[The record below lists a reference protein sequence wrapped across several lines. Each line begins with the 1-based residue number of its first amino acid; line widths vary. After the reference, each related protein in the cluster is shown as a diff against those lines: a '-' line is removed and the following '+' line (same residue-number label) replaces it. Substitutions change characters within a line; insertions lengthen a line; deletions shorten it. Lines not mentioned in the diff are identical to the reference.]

1 MITQKQLHQLYV
13 KEQIFQRR
21 IHILLALT
29 FPSKFTEC
37 ALRTLNVDLIRM
49 IFSMTEPAQSSR
61 LVLTRGKLQ
70 TDRWSRSDYTMLH
83 SKAGTDWQTP
93 IFSWVV
99 NFMSK
104 EMMRF
109 WSLRP
114 INQIYDPHALPLRQD
129 LRSYYEICVERYHLL
144 QNAIQLGSSMTAH
157 HVVPKFEYI
166 HWLQCV
172 TACRCF
178 RETVCVSRWFQQGG
192 ARSANAQIV
201 LWETRTTKI
210 DTERE
215 LIELFGIDNVK
226 NHVLVKDMNDEA
238 GCLIFIHGTRMHRR
252 ALEAD
257 CLFPAFNSIAALKCR
272 IISLASN
279 NHGFKLE
286 V

>member
-1 MITQKQLHQLYV
+1 MITQKQLHQLYI

-37 ALRTLNVDLIRM
+37 AFRTLNVDLMRM
-49 IFSMTEPAQSSR
+49 IFGMIEPAQNFR
-61 LVLTRGKLQ
+61 LTLTRGKLQ
-70 TDRWSRSDYTMLH
+70 TDAWSRSDYTMLH
-83 SKAGTDWQTP
+83 SKLGMNWQTP

-99 NFMSK
+99 SFMSK

-114 INQIYDPHALPLRQD
+114 INQEFDPSALPLRQD
-129 LRSYYEICVERYHLL
+129 LRSYYEVCVERYLL
-144 QNAIQLGSSMTAH
+144 VQESIQLGSCLTGH

-166 HWLQCV
+166 HWMQCV

-178 RETVCVSRWFQQGG
+178 REAVCVSRWFQQGG
-192 ARSANAQIV
+192 ARSANAQIL
-201 LWETRTTKI
+201 LWETRATKI
-210 DTERE
+210 ETERE

-226 NHVLVKDMNDEA
+226 NHVLVKDMNGEA
-238 GCLIFIHGTRMHRR
+238 GCLIFIHGTRLHRK

-257 CLFPAFNSIAALKCR
+257 CLFPAFNSIAALECR
-272 IISLASN
+272 IVSLASN